1 MFCPT
6 CLNALRQNQL
16 NKATFCHFTLVSYA
30 IFYKCKIQ
38 WIFETAIFLASVVEA
53 FSKSDQENKFSFG
66 GLKCFASVED
76 IIETYKVIVF
86 AFADSEKA
94 QNSTSEGRGSSNFD
108 VNPDNSEQVWKDFTN
123 STSLS
128 VFSSKD
134 DAFPTPKL
142 KSLRSLCEVLI
153 SNESQIVISVSSLCK
168 ICNSVHIY
176 FLFFVPL
183 KIAIFHRFLFVFTT
197 IAKLVNLRN
206 WPRSLGQFWASFKY
220 A

>member
-1 MFCPT
+1 MTWRRPIWLFMFCPT

-86 AFADSEKA
+86 AFADSEKLKIPQVKGEA
-94 QNSTSEGRGSSNFD
+94 HRTSTSILTIQSRCEKTLQIQHHWVYFQAKMTHFRPQSWSHWGLC
-108 VNPDNSEQVWKDFTN
+108 V
-123 STSLS
+123 
-128 VFSSKD
+128 
-134 DAFPTPKL
+134 
-142 KSLRSLCEVLI
+142 RS
-153 SNESQIVISVSSLCK
+153 
-168 ICNSVHIY
+168 
-176 FLFFVPL
+176 
-183 KIAIFHRFLFVFTT
+183 
-197 IAKLVNLRN
+197 
-206 WPRSLGQFWASFKY
+206 
-220 A
+220 